1 MKIRNRLSTESYYR
15 IMELMKSKKATWEH
29 LPALKLCQNLEKV
42 GYTVA
47 PWQLRKMRKM
57 LGWKLVTKPTKQQT
71 FALQK
76 WSEIRKH
83 KQDNQELIVTVKRQR
98 DTIEQLS
105 AQLTTLQQEL
115 KRHVW

>member
-15 IMELMKSKKATWEH
+15 ICELMKSKKAQWED
-29 LPALKLCQNLEKV
+29 LPAVSLCQKLEKL
-42 GYTVA
+42 GYAVA

-57 LGWKLVTKPTKQQT
+57 LGWKLVTKPSKQET
-71 FALQK
+71 SALQK
-76 WSEIRKH
+76 WRELRKH
-83 KQDNQELIVTVKRQR
+83 KQDNQELLVTVNRQR
-98 DTIEQLS
+98 ATIEELS